1 MELMYDMR
9 SFDYNKFSK
18 QFLTTN
24 KNVMRV
30 EAVTNMSGT
39 VFSPTTNIEIGRE
52 QFYIFN
58 TDTYGRRRFRLQW
71 ETPDLMFF
79 ASEDGYTC
87 VVYK

>member
-1 MELMYDMR
+1 MDRMYDMR
-9 SFDYNKFSK
+9 SFNYNKLGR

-30 EAVTNMSGT
+30 EAVTNISGT

-71 ETPDLMFF
+71 ETDTLMYF

>member
-1 MELMYDMR
+1 MDLMYDMR
-9 SFDYNKFSK
+9 SFHYNKLGR

-24 KNVMRV
+24 KNVMKV
-30 EAVTNMSGT
+30 EAVTNISGT

-71 ETPDLMFF
+71 ETDTLMYF
-79 ASEDGYTC
+79 ASEDGFSC